1 MLTQI
6 RGGWRAGALVLAA
19 LAVLA
24 SAPRAAGAAEAER
37 TAAAAD
43 AAETGIAD
51 VGADLALQALA
62 LVGVPYRFGGEDPA
76 RGFDCSGLVRHVVRA
91 VLGQE
96 LPRNSEAIARIGQ
109 SVRHDA
115 LQGGDLVFFNTR
127 GHRNSHV
134 GVYVGEGRFVHAPAR
149 NGLVRVEAL
158 ADRYW
163 RVRFNGARRVH
174 GDAAAGAGAPADRA
188 RPPAEPRSNS
198 DEPAGSNASGGA

>member
-6 RGGWRAGALVLAA
+6 RGGWRAGAVVLAA

-24 SAPRAAGAAEAER
+24 PVARAADAAEPER

-43 AAETGIAD
+43 AAASAIAGI
-51 VGADLALQALA
+51 GADLALQALA
-62 LVGVPYRFGGEDPA
+62 LVGVPYRFGSEDPA

-96 LPRNSEAIARIGQ
+96 LPRSSEAIARVGQ
-109 SVRHDA
+109 SVRSDA

-134 GVYVGEGRFVHAPAR
+134 GVYIGDGRFVHAPAR

-174 GDAAAGAGAPADRA
+174 GDAAAGTGAPADRA
-188 RPPAEPRSNS
+188 SPPAEPRYRP
-198 DEPAGSNASGGA
+198 DDPAGSNASGGA

>member
-6 RGGWRAGALVLAA
+6 RGGWRAGAVVVAA

-24 SAPRAAGAAEAER
+24 PAAHAAEAEP
-37 TAAAAD
+37 TDAGSDAAA
-43 AAETGIAD
+43 TGIAAI
-51 VGADLALQALA
+51 GADLALQALA
-62 LVGVPYRFGGEDPA
+62 LVGVPYRFGSEDPA

-91 VLGQE
+91 VLGRD
-96 LPRNSEAIARIGQ
+96 LPRSSEAIARVGQ
-109 SVRHDA
+109 SVRADA

-134 GVYVGEGRFVHAPAR
+134 GIYIGDGRFVHAPAR
-149 NGLVRVEAL
+149 NGLVRVEVL

-163 RVRFNGARRVH
+163 RTRFNGARRVQ
-174 GDAAAGAGAPADRA
+174 GEPIGSAGSVVTEDRTILPAT
-188 RPPAEPRSNS
+188 PPRT